1 MKFLPRENYTI
12 QTALSPEEVLAR
24 IDAMANDSSDV
35 YDYHQNAKRGKYT
48 FKYRSKDYV
57 LLLRNITYK
66 NSFRPEIKIRIQ
78 EGSVKVSMS
87 MKSGVV
93 IFFCIWSSIVFLA
106 MLAFA
111 LQCIQ
116 ERSLIPAV
124 FVPIVML
131 IFGYAI
137 TKVGFNMEA
146 SAAKKDIAD
155 AMKE

>member
-78 EGSVKVSMS
+78 NGCILN
-87 MKSGVV
+87 
-93 IFFCIWSSIVFLA
+93 IFLDNSIILLFFLN
-106 MLAFA
+106 
-111 LQCIQ
+111 LQI
-116 ERSLIPAV
+116 
-124 FVPIVML
+124 
-131 IFGYAI
+131 
-137 TKVGFNMEA
+137 K
-146 SAAKKDIAD
+146 
-155 AMKE
+155 